1 MNDERLSYRFGP
13 LERRGLLGPVRLGQ
27 AGAVGGA
34 LALGIEL
41 LDRLGGGLGVVA
53 AMLLL
58 AAAVALTTVPLA
70 GRTAEQWAP
79 IGWAFAARTLSGR
92 RQFRSRAPLAGAI
105 APSEQI
111 LDLPR
116 ELRDVKLVTIEH
128 DGRVIGALAE
138 RRGRLLIAV
147 LACRALSLALLDPE
161 VQERRLAQW
170 GTVLAASANAPIRR
184 LQWIERTAPAQG
196 DELARWLHAA
206 RDPSLPPRGTPI
218 VESYLELIGQTTQ
231 VTHDHEILLAV
242 QFDTAR
248 LRGKSE
254 LIAEQILEQ
263 VSHVA
268 RGLEAAEIQVLG
280 ALSGGQ
286 LARVLRTA
294 YDPYA
299 RAELA
304 LQDAAGAG
312 QSTPAPREPGPAG
325 TGPPGTG
332 QPGPGQAPLSPH
344 SAGPVGATEAWD
356 HYRSDGALHATYWI
370 SGWPKVGVSPMFM
383 DALLAE
389 SSAVR
394 TVAVTFEPV
403 PPERSAREVEAA
415 ITRDRADSELR
426 RRFGQSETARQRQA
440 QDAAARREAELAAGH
455 GEVRL
460 AGFVTVSGRDEGELR
475 RACAEIHR
483 HAARSRLELRRM
495 YGQQAEAFSFTL
507 PLARGL
513 R

>member
-1 MNDERLSYRFGP
+1 MSEERLSYRFGP
-13 LERRGLLGPVRLGQ
+13 LERRGLLGPLRLGQ
-27 AGAVGGA
+27 AAAVGGA
-34 LALGIEL
+34 LALDVEL
-41 LDRLGGGLGVVA
+41 LDRVGGGAGVLIALV
-53 AMLLL
+53 LL
-58 AAAVALTTVPLA
+58 AVAVALTTVPLA

-79 IGWAFAARTLSGR
+79 IGWAFSARAATGR
-92 RQFRSRAPLAGAI
+92 RRFRSR
-105 APSEQI
+105 
-111 LDLPR
+111 LPR
-116 ELRDVKLVTIEH
+116 SGETRPDGEALELPQAVRDVKLVTVEH
-128 DGRVIGALAE
+128 QGRVVGALSE
-138 RRGRLLIAV
+138 RRGRLLTAV
-147 LACRALSLALLDPE
+147 LACRALSFALLDPE

-170 GTVLAASANAPIRR
+170 GTVLTTAANAPVRR

-196 DELARWLHAA
+196 DELARWLHGA
-206 RDPSLPPRGTPI
+206 RDPSLPLRGTQI
-218 VESYLELIGQTTQ
+218 VESYLELIGQSTQ

-242 QFDTAR
+242 QLDTSR
-248 LRGKSE
+248 LHGSSE
-254 LIAEQILEQ
+254 LLPEQ
-263 VSHVA
+263 VVEQVGHIA
-268 RGLEAAEIQVLG
+268 RGLEAAEIKVLG
-280 ALSGGQ
+280 ALSAGQ

-294 YDPYA
+294 FDPYA

-304 LQDAAGAG
+304 VFDAVGESQERSAPDDAAPIGA
-312 QSTPAPREPGPAG
+312 
-325 TGPPGTG
+325 
-332 QPGPGQAPLSPH
+332 
-344 SAGPVGATEAWD
+344 VEAWD
-356 HYRSDGALHATYWI
+356 HYRCDGAFHATYWI
-370 SGWPKVGVSPMFM
+370 SGWPRVGVSPMFM
-383 DALLAE
+383 DALLAD
-389 SSAVR
+389 SGTVR

-440 QDAAARREAELAAGH
+440 QEAAARREAELAAGH

-483 HAARSRLELRRM
+483 HAARARLELRRM

>member
-1 MNDERLSYRFGP
+1 MSEERLSYRFGP
-13 LERRGLLGPVRLGQ
+13 LERRGLLGPLRLGQ
-27 AGAVGGA
+27 AAGIGGT
-34 LALGIEL
+34 LALDVEL
-41 LDRLGGGLGVVA
+41 LDRVGGGAGVLIA
-53 AMLLL
+53 LALL

-79 IGWAFAARTLSGR
+79 IGWAFSTRTATGR
-92 RQFRSRAPLAGAI
+92 RRFHSQ
-105 APSEQI
+105 
-111 LDLPR
+111 LPR
-116 ELRDVKLVTIEH
+116 GGSTRPDGEALELPHAVHDVKLVTVEH
-128 DGRVIGALAE
+128 RGRAVGALSE
-138 RRGRLLIAV
+138 RKGRLLTAV
-147 LACRALSLALLDPE
+147 LACRALSFALLDPE

-170 GTVLAASANAPIRR
+170 GTVLSTAANAPIRR

-196 DELARWLHAA
+196 DELARWLHEA

-218 VESYLELIGQTTQ
+218 VESYLELIGQSTQ

-242 QFDTAR
+242 QLDTSR
-248 LRGKSE
+248 LHGSSE
-254 LIAEQILEQ
+254 LIPEQ
-263 VSHVA
+263 VIEQVGHIA
-268 RGLEAAEIQVLG
+268 RGLEAAEIKVLG
-280 ALSGGQ
+280 ALGAGQ

-294 YDPYA
+294 FDPYA

-304 LQDAAGAG
+304 TLDAVGESRQRSTPNDAAPIGA
-312 QSTPAPREPGPAG
+312 
-325 TGPPGTG
+325 
-332 QPGPGQAPLSPH
+332 
-344 SAGPVGATEAWD
+344 VEAWD
-356 HYRSDGALHATYWI
+356 HYRCDGAFHATYWI
-370 SGWPKVGVSPMFM
+370 SGWPRVGVSPMFM
-383 DALLAE
+383 DALLAD
-389 SSAVR
+389 SGTVR

-403 PPERSAREVEAA
+403 SPERSAREVEAA

-440 QDAAARREAELAAGH
+440 QEAAARREAELAAGH

-483 HAARSRLELRRM
+483 HAARARLELRRM
-495 YGQQAEAFSFTL
+495 YGEQAEAFSFTL